1 MTILGKL
8 LTFLILVLSLVW
20 NGLAL
25 NAYVTRTNWKAES
38 ERSAKTATVSAESAN
53 KMKTLY
59 DANQEASEDAKRVL
73 REETYRL
80 YDQNK
85 KLADA
90 QNDLNKRFKEYYEA
104 TQTAN
109 VEAKK
114 LQQNVDKLA
123 EENKLQR
130 EALDKKEKEL
140 DDKTKSEESAKV
152 VANAA
157 LLSAASEKQRAERLK
172 EVVERLAADIENLK
186 RNGGKTLPP
195 GTESPPA
202 PEGFRGTVVKVDAP
216 LKTGGE
222 YLVTFTPGGDVG
234 LKPGAELSI
243 SRVKPPKY
251 VGKLVVL
258 IVDAKEAV
266 AKFVP
271 PPGIRV
277 GPDTI
282 PKVDDVIVNK

>member
-8 LTFLILVLSLVW
+8 LTFLILVLSLIW

-38 ERSAKTATVSAESAN
+38 DRQAKNAAASAESAN

-59 DANQEASEDAKRVL
+59 DANQEASEDSKRVL

-80 YDQNK
+80 YDQNA
-85 KLADA
+85 KLATA

-114 LQQNVDKLA
+114 LQQNVDKLT

-130 EALDKKEKEL
+130 EALDKYQKEL

-152 VANAA
+152 VANSA
-157 LLSAASEKQRAERLK
+157 LLSAAAEKQRAERLS
-172 EVVERLAADIENLK
+172 ERVRELSDQLEDYK
-186 RNGGKTLPP
+186 RNGGKTPTP
-195 GTESPPA
+195 GQLTPPA
-202 PEGFRGTVVKVDAP
+202 PEGFRGTVTKVDAP
-216 LKTGGE
+216 TKTGGD
-222 YLVTFTPGGDVG
+222 YFVTFTPGGDVG
-234 LKPGAELSI
+234 LKAGAELSI
-243 SRVKPPKY
+243 SRIKPPKY
-251 VGKLVVL
+251 IGKLVVL
-258 IVDAKEAV
+258 IVDPKEAV

-271 PPGIRV
+271 PPGV
-277 GPDTI
+277 KPGPDDF
-282 PKVDDVIVNK
+282 PKINDAIVNK